1 MKARILGFIVSETK
15 TGNVGTTLYVEI
27 EHDTY
32 RRENARK
39 CSGNACCSEYIR
51 GDYSANLTV
60 GQEVI
65 LVYGKGY
72 EGKAVLVNVIP
83 ADEA

>member
-32 RRENARK
+32 RRENALETHVAV
-39 CSGNACCSEYIR
+39 STSAVTIR
-51 GDYSANLTV
+51 QT
-60 GQEVI
+60 
-65 LVYGKGY
+65 
-72 EGKAVLVNVIP
+72 
-83 ADEA
+83 